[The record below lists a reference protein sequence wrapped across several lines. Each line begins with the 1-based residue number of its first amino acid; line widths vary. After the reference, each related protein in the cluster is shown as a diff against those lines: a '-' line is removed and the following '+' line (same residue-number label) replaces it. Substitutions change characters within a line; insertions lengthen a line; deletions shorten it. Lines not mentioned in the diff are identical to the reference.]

1 MRYYRAA
8 EDGPS
13 LIERLKN
20 KAAVPYFEQQ
30 IKEIVKVVCETLED
44 SKDELFLYGFGRGAF
59 IVRAVAGFLHT
70 MRLPRRQDLKHFD
83 ILYQSTLD
91 VFKARYEDD
100 NRNGPQIIEFLAAH
114 TTVLPR
120 IQFVGVFDTVKYTAE
135 GVMHDISLVKSIA
148 NLRHALAINEAR
160 SQYNPEFI
168 ENPPFA
174 QAKVSSFIQAWF
186 VGTHQDLQG
195 GSPQDGLSLYALQWM
210 ILESIKCGLCVGFD
224 SSRSPTA
231 MENPLSL
238 TFPHYGGDPPMLDH
252 EEKVEWQINYTNGIQ
267 ALLFD
272 LQSVHGLQS
281 SPNDQSHGLQINSSK
296 YFYNNPR
303 KMFASKNVLGGKSS
317 FLGGLLGWNESGM
330 SQPTDRA
337 CQIFISSRKLRH
349 HHSPIRVLHPRST
362 YPVL

>member
-13 LIERLKN
+13 RIERLKN
-20 KAAVPYFEQQ
+20 KTTVPHFEKQ
-30 IKEIVKVVCETLED
+30 IKEIVQVICETLED
-44 SKDELFLYGFGRGAF
+44 SKDELFLYGFGRGGF
-59 IVRAVAGFLHT
+59 IVRAVAGVLNT
-70 MRLPRRQDLKHFD
+70 LRLPLRKDLKHFD
-83 ILYQSTLD
+83 VLYQSTID
-91 VFKARYEDD
+91 VFKARHEDD

-120 IQFVGVFDTVKYTAE
+120 IQFVGVFETLRYTAE
-135 GVMHDISLVKSIA
+135 GPMHDISLVKSIA

-160 SQYNPEFI
+160 SQYTPEFI

-186 VGTHQDLQG
+186 VGTHQDLRG
-195 GSPQDGLSLYALQWM
+195 GTVEDGLSLYPLQWM

-224 SSRSPTA
+224 SSKSPSE

-238 TFPHYGGDPPMLDH
+238 TFPHYGGDPPTLDH
-252 EEKVEWQINYTNGIQ
+252 EEKVGWQIDYTNGIQ

-281 SPNDQSHGLQINSSK
+281 NVNDQSHGLQINSSK
-296 YFYNNPR
+296 SFYNSPR
-303 KMFASKNVLGGKSS
+303 KMFTSKNVLGPKSS
-317 FLGGLLGWNESGM
+317 VVGGLIGWNESGNV
-330 SQPTDRA
+330 S
-337 CQIFISSRKLRH
+337 C
-349 HHSPIRVLHPRST
+349 
-362 YPVL
+362 YG